1 MTDVIKSNGK
11 REQFSE
17 QKVKNSIESA
27 VKDAG
32 LNPQQKSGL
41 INNTVQDVK
50 QQVMNK
56 DEVRTNE
63 IRDIVI
69 DDLEQDEEQA
79 GETTVA
85 QAWRNYEQEHGI
97 MYEESGRRRR

>member
-11 REQFSE
+11 REMFSE
-17 QKVKNSIESA
+17 QKIKKSIESA
-27 VKDAG
+27 IKDAG
-32 LNPQQKSGL
+32 LNPQKKSGL
-41 INNTVQDVK
+41 VNNTVNDVK
-50 QQVMNK
+50 QQVINK

-79 GETTVA
+79 GETTIA

-97 MYEESGRRRR
+97 IYGESRKR

>member
-17 QKVKNSIESA
+17 QKVKKSIESA

-41 INNTVQDVK
+41 IDNTVNDVK
-50 QQVMNK
+50 QQVMSKN
-56 DEVRTNE
+56 EVKTNE

-69 DDLEQDEEQA
+69 NDLEQDEEQA

-85 QAWRNYEQEHGI
+85 QAWRNYEEEHGI
-97 MYEESGRRRR
+97 NYGESSRRRR

>member
-17 QKVKNSIESA
+17 QKVKKSIESA
-27 VKDAG
+27 VRDAG

-41 INNTVQDVK
+41 IDNTVNDVK

-69 DDLEQDEEQA
+69 NDLDQDEEQA
-79 GETTVA
+79 GETTVG
-85 QAWRNYEQEHGI
+85 QAWRNYEEEHGI
-97 MYEESGRRRR
+97 HYEESGRRRR